1 MIYFRSISPTHLS
14 IYTAESS
21 HVGRSGQ
28 RSHGTREVG
37 RPSGRGGG
45 AGPRGRGAGGA
56 RLRLSGEWSL
66 VSQVWLKVAG
76 WLGQPS
82 RAADECGRPFSPAA
96 LLAAPLRSPCPP
108 CRRPPR
114 RWWAAYSLR
123 RSRLRRAGRVACALR
138 PPLARRRLARTRCLG
153 AVAAAA
159 AAAAACRRAAS
170 MRGTLRSDRVRLC
183 EPGRRYGCSAVQRRG
198 GGGKRRRRSAP
209 AVG

>member
-1 MIYFRSISPTHLS
+1 MSGEVGTRGEH
-14 IYTAESS
+14 
-21 HVGRSGQ
+21 GRSA
-28 RSHGTREVG
+28 RPEPRKWTRRRRRAVF
-37 RPSGRGGG
+37 RGG
-45 AGPRGRGAGGA
+45 AGRARRAGGGGAGGA